1 MTLTDRQLEIVEAA
15 GKIMTTEGV
24 SGLTTKNLSK
34 EMGFAE
40 SALYRHFDGKEA
52 IIITMLGFLAENMD
66 ERLNRVVS
74 SQKNAK
80 ENLEAIFNDQFD
92 FFSKNPYFVVAVFSD
107 GLLESSQKINT
118 AIMRIMQ
125 VKMKYLIPLVMDGQQ
140 QGLFSN
146 AVPSVE
152 LASIIMGA
160 FRLQMYKWRIA
171 NFQFDIL
178 EQGNYLLSNM
188 IKIIQQ
194 YVKKTISTMQKSLTD
209 V

>member
-188 IKIIQQ
+188 IKIIQPC
-194 YVKKTISTMQKSLTD
+194 KN
-209 V
+209 